1 MSPALAML
9 AIKLTLVPAI
19 IYAVTLAG
27 RRWGARVAGRL
38 SAFPVVAG
46 PILLFV
52 AIEQGPAFAADA
64 GAGTVAAIAA
74 FAAYSLV
81 YSWLATRFAWPAS
94 LAGAYAAYGL
104 VAWLATQSTW
114 SVATHVAIDV
124 AVLVTCIRAM
134 PRDLAA
140 QPPPRAMRFD
150 LPLRMVCGAALVL
163 LITWLAESLGPR
175 AAGVLA
181 LFPVLGT
188 VLTVFSHR
196 ASGAAFVV
204 VLLRGMLWGN
214 FAMMSF
220 CATLALLLPRV
231 PLALAF
237 AGAIAAALGANA
249 LTLRV
254 QRGLQATADRR

>member
-1 MSPALAML
+1 VSSAAVLL

-52 AIEQGPAFAADA
+52 AIEQGAGFAAAA

-81 YSWLATRFAWPAS
+81 YSWLATRFAWQLS
-94 LAGAYAAYGL
+94 LVGAYVAYGV

-114 SVATHVAIDV
+114 SVWTHAVIDI
-124 AVLVTCIRAM
+124 AVLVACISAM
-134 PRDLAA
+134 PRDLPV

-150 LPLRMVCGAALVL
+150 LPLRMLCGAALVL

-196 ASGAAFVV
+196 AAGAAFVV

-214 FAMMSF
+214 FAMMGF
-220 CATLALLLPRV
+220 CATLAVLLPRA

-237 AGAIAAALGANA
+237 AGAILAALTANA
-249 LTLRV
+249 VTARI
-254 QRGLQATADRR
+254 QRGVSRREE